1 MTTRPATRLPRRTLA
16 LYALPTLG
24 LTMMNWLIMVFLLKY
39 ATDVIGVAPM
49 IVGMLFAGGRLWDAV
64 SDPIAGWASDGTR
77 SRLGRRR
84 SWMLGAALPLGL
96 AFVALWRVPEGLGE
110 GPAALW
116 LGGCLLLF
124 FTTLTAARIPYMA
137 LSAELTP
144 DHHERTRLSAA
155 RVGAEILGLFC
166 ALAAL
171 HVVENAGSVRE
182 MAGIVA
188 AAVGG
193 LTILTLAVAGTGL
206 REVEAFQGRGAS
218 NPVAGMRD
226 VLRNPHARR
235 LTLAVVL
242 AELGL
247 GSLLVAV
254 PFITEHYGQPGTSA
268 LRILSFA
275 LPFALSVPVW
285 IPLGRRFG
293 KGRCYTAA
301 TGLCGLAFLLMGWA
315 YDSLAASSA
324 CMLLIGFSQAALR
337 TFPTSIK
344 ADIVD
349 WDEAYTGQRK
359 EGAYFAAWELADKA
373 AGALSVA
380 VVGFAIGGADGA
392 VTGEGIQL
400 ATSTIPAALL
410 AVATLVMLGFRL
422 DARTHAE
429 LRARIDAG
437 RGHADEARDAAA
449 PRLAVLAERA

>member
-1 MTTRPATRLPRRTLA
+1 MLSGAHPALSRRTLA

-24 LTMMNWLIMVFLLKY
+24 LTMMHWLITVFLLKY
-39 ATDVIGVAPM
+39 ATDVIGVSPV
-49 IVGMLFAGGRLWDAV
+49 IVGLLFAGGRLWDAV
-64 SDPIAGWASDGTR
+64 SDPLAGWASDGTR

-84 SWMLGAALPLGL
+84 PWMLGAAVPLGL
-96 AFVALWRVPEGLGE
+96 AFVALWRVPGTPGS
-110 GPAALW
+110 GAAALW

-124 FTTLTAARIPYMA
+124 FTALTAARLPYMA

-166 ALAAL
+166 ALLAL
-171 HVVENAGSVRE
+171 HVVENATSMRE
-182 MAGIVA
+182 VAGWVA
-188 AAVGG
+188 GGIAG
-193 LTILTLAVAGTGL
+193 LTILCLGVAGIGL
-206 REVEAFQGRGAS
+206 REVEGFQGRGAAG
-218 NPVAGMRD
+218 PVAGMRD

-235 LTLAVVL
+235 LTLALVL

-247 GSLLVAV
+247 GALLVSV

-301 TGLCGLAFLLMGWA
+301 TGLCALAFLLLGWTYA
-315 YDSLAASSA
+315 SLTASTV

-344 ADIVD
+344 ADILD
-349 WDEAYTGQRK
+349 WDEAHTGQRK

-380 VVGFAIGGADGA
+380 VVGFAIAGADGA
-392 VTGEGIQL
+392 VTPEGIRL
-400 ATSTIPAALL
+400 ATSTIPAILL
-410 AVATLVMLGFRL
+410 AVATVVMLGFRL
-422 DARTHAE
+422 DAREHAE
-429 LRARIDAG
+429 LRARIDG
-437 RGHADEARDAAA
+437 RVPQGGGSRPAS
-449 PRLAVLAERA
+449 AVVT